1 MVELICKMVDG
12 KFIVLEG
19 LDGAGT
25 TTQSR
30 LLGSYFVDKGKEYTP
45 FITREPTMYT
55 LAGREIRCILRGET
69 KFTNTERYLAHLFVA
84 DRVWHLDNLITPNR
98 DKGVQVI
105 CDRHMISTLAYQS
118 QGVPM
123 KDLIALHKGLPTPD
137 LTLFLEV
144 PADQALARVA
154 IRTGSPERY
163 EILETL
169 RRVAENYQHAIE
181 LVGKK
186 QHVVKIDGTLPIDEV
201 AKRVQAE
208 VDNLY
213 KR

>member
-1 MVELICKMVDG
+1 MVEG

-55 LAGREIRCILRGET
+55 AAGKEIRCILRGET
-69 KFTNTERYLAHLFVA
+69 KFSNTERYLAHLFIA
-84 DRVWHLDNLITPNR
+84 DRVWHLDNLILPNKE
-98 DKGVQVI
+98 KGVQVV

-123 KDLIALHKGLPTPD
+123 KDLIALHKGLPAPD

-144 PADQALARVA
+144 SAEQSLARVCN
-154 IRTGSPERY
+154 RTGSPERY

-169 RRVAENYQHAIE
+169 RKVADNYQQAIE

-201 AKRVQAE
+201 ARMVQAE
-208 VDNLY
+208 VDKLY
-213 KR
+213 K